1 MTSFKDFLKEQFKED
16 KDLEKDFYK
25 GLEKSRI
32 AIEITAF
39 RERSGLTQ
47 AELARRVGTSQSA
60 IARMENA
67 DYQNY
72 SIRTLRKIAEVL
84 DLELLVSLRDKKLSA
99 EPALKPQKVFS
110 LQEYRLKSK
119 SRPGG
124 YKFTG
129 PLFKPQKSTM
139 GV

>member
-1 MTSFKDFLKEQFKED
+1 MTRFKDFLKEQFKED
-16 KDLEKDFYK
+16 NELEKDFYK

-32 AIEITAF
+32 AIEIAVF
-39 RERSGLTQ
+39 REKAGLTQ

-84 DLELLVSLRDKKLSA
+84 GLELLVSLRDKKLPA
-99 EPALKPQKVFS
+99 EPALKPQKIVS
-110 LQEYRLKSK
+110 LQEYRLKSR
-119 SRPGG
+119 SASGSYEFPGP
-124 YKFTG
+124 F
-129 PLFKPQKSTM
+129 FKPQKKTM
-139 GV
+139 GA